1 MRYDQLQP
9 LPRETFRRLCGVT
22 PETFEQMV
30 DALAAAEARKA
41 KPGRPCAL
49 SLADQVRVM
58 LEYYYAYTPQARLGV
73 DHGLS
78 EAAVS
83 YLIRR
88 VETRLLAD
96 GRFHLPHRRQ
106 RLSGEDTP
114 PVAVAIDATETP
126 IERPQKNS
134 AATTAASAR
143 PTPSKAS

>member
-1 MRYDQLQP
+1 MRYEHLRNVS
-9 LPRETFRRLCGVT
+9 RETFRRLCGVS

-30 DALAAAEARKA
+30 DALAAAEARKD
-41 KPGRPCAL
+41 KPGRPCRVP
-49 SLADQVRVM
+49 LADQVLVM
-58 LEYYYAYTPQARLGV
+58 LQYHYAYTPQVRLGV

-88 VETRLLAD
+88 VESRLLAD
-96 GRFHLPHRRQ
+96 ERFHLPNRSR
-106 RLSGEDTP
+106 RLSGEDTLR
-114 PVAVAIDATETP
+114 VAVDATETP

-134 AATTAASAR
+134 VATTAASTK